1 MKGALEDEGRADVLD
16 DFKAGQVLRG
26 RQIPAVAPKGID
38 LLQNRIGL
46 VTGHVPL
53 EQNPALALNV
63 KDDAV
68 GHWTARTAW
77 IGVTEQKRLP
87 LLRRDLQ
94 RDRWRR
100 GVPARRPFNSRS
112 RINHDLAT

>member
-38 LLQNRIGL
+38 LLQNSIGL
-46 VTGHVPL
+46 VTGHVTL
-53 EQNPALALNV
+53 EQNLALII

-68 GHWTARTAW
+68 SHWTARTAR
-77 IGVTEQKRLP
+77 IGVAEQKRLP
-87 LLRRDLQ
+87 LLRRNLQ
-94 RDRWRR
+94 RYRGCR